1 MSAPTEQDP
10 NVAVKTVEQVVI
22 RFAGD
27 SGDGMQITG
36 NQFTNTT
43 ALAGNDLA
51 TFPDFPAEIRAPAGT
66 LPGVSGFQVRFSSFD
81 IHSPGDKPDVLVAMN
96 PAALKVNI
104 GELVPNAIVIVNT
117 GNFGSMDLK
126 KAAYDY
132 NPLESNDLDG
142 YRVVE
147 ADLNKLTRDALAD
160 TGLNSKA
167 QLRCKNFFALGMAYW
182 IYSRDLEP
190 TITWLGKKF
199 AKKPAIAEA
208 NVKALK
214 AGYNYCDIIGVFQER
229 YEVPPAD
236 LPAGTYRNVMGN
248 QATSLGLVAAAQ
260 RAGLQLF
267 LGSYPITPATDILH
281 QLSAYKNY
289 GVVTFQA
296 EDEIAAVC
304 ASIGAAFSGNLAVTS
319 TSGPGLALKGEAL
332 GLAIMTELPLVVID
346 VQRGGPSTGLP
357 TKTEQADLMQALYGR
372 NSESPCVVVAA
383 QSPADCFHMAFEA
396 CRIALEH
403 MVPVVLLTDGYL
415 ANGAEPWRLP
425 DLEHLPKIKASFAK
439 EADGFLPYSR
449 DPETLARPWAIPGTP
464 GLEHR
469 IGGLE
474 KEDGTGNVS
483 YDAANH
489 EFMCR
494 TRLEKVQRVAQHIPE
509 QDVEGAQEGKL
520 LILTWGGTHGAVAG
534 PVIRAAAA
542 GKSVGWAHLRYLN
555 PLPRNLGDI
564 ISRFEKVVVPELNL
578 GQLVNVIRATYEVPA
593 IPLNKVQGRPFTTSE
608 VESMIDENLA

>member
-1 MSAPTEQDP
+1 MSVSTEQGSS
-10 NVAVKTVEQVVI
+10 ATVKTVDQVVI

-36 NQFTNTT
+36 SQFTNTS

-104 GELVPNAIVIVNT
+104 EELVPNAIVIVNS

-132 NPLESNDLDG
+132 NPLESSDLDG
-142 YRVVE
+142 FRVIEV
-147 ADLNKLTRDALAD
+147 DLNKFTREALSD
-160 TGLNSKA
+160 TGLSSKA
-167 QLRCKNFFALGMAYW
+167 QLRCKNFFALGMTYW
-182 IYSRDLEP
+182 IYSRDLAP
-190 TITWLGKKF
+190 TIKWLGQKF
-199 AKKPAIAEA
+199 AKKPELVDA

-214 AGYNYCDIIGVFQER
+214 AGYNFCDITGVFQER
-229 YEVPPAD
+229 FNVPAAD
-236 LPAGTYRNVMGN
+236 LPAGTYRNIMGN
-248 QATSLGLVAAAQ
+248 QATSLGCVAAAQ
-260 RAGLQLF
+260 KAGLQLF
-267 LGSYPITPATDILH
+267 LGSYPITPASDILH
-281 QLSAYKNY
+281 QLSTYKNY

-296 EDEIAAVC
+296 EDEIAAIC
-304 ASIGAAFSGNLAVTS
+304 AAIGASYAGNLALTA

-332 GLAIMTELPLVVID
+332 GLAVMTELPLVVID

-357 TKTEQADLMQALYGR
+357 TKTEQADLMQAMYGR
-372 NSESPCVVVAA
+372 NSESPCAIVAA
-383 QSPADCFHMAFEA
+383 QSPADCFEMAFEA

-425 DLEHLPKIKASFAK
+425 DISKLPEIKPRFQH
-439 EADGFLPYSR
+439 EAEGFLPYSR
-449 DPETLARPWAIPGTP
+449 DPETLARPWARPGTP

-494 TRLEKVQRVAQHIPE
+494 TRREKVQRIADRIPE
-509 QDVEGAQEGKL
+509 QTVQGAQEGKL
-520 LILTWGGTHGAVAG
+520 LVLSWGGTHGSIAG
-534 PVIRAAAA
+534 TLIRATKA

-555 PLPRNLGDI
+555 PMPKNLGEI
-564 ISRFEKVVVPELNL
+564 LSRYEKVVVPELNL
-578 GQLVNVIRATYEVPA
+578 GQLVNIIRAQYGVPA
-593 IPLNKVQGRPFTTSE
+593 IPMNKVQGRPFTT
-608 VESMIDENLA
+608 VEIEEMVDEHLA